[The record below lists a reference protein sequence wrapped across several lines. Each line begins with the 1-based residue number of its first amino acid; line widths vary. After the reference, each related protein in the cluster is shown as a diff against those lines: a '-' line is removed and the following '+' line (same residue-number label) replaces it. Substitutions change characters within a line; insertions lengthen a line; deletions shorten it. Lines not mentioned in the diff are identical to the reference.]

1 MSYASDA
8 GIAFGTW
15 HTGST
20 ATGDRRNRM
29 KEVVDITENRI
40 QAAAPRRRKAARV
53 CFLLSLLWMVFI
65 FMMSQQNADV
75 STETS
80 LRAGTL
86 VAELV
91 VPGYRDWT
99 AEEQRALAMQID
111 YPVRKLAHASEYT
124 VLGIL
129 YSLSV
134 LSVTVVPKR
143 RRLLCTAFP
152 LGVLYAASDELHQL
166 FVPGRAGRVSDVLI
180 DSSGVLLGI
189 AIVSLFMHIKQFLKT
204 KSVYA

>member
-1 MSYASDA
+1 
-8 GIAFGTW
+8 
-15 HTGST
+15 
-20 ATGDRRNRM
+20 
-29 KEVVDITENRI
+29 
-40 QAAAPRRRKAARV
+40 
-53 CFLLSLLWMVFI
+53 MVFI

-91 VPGYRDWT
+91 VPGYRDWP
-99 AEEQRALAMQID
+99 AGEQRALAMRID

-143 RRLLCTAFP
+143 RRLLCTALP
-152 LGVLYAASDELHQL
+152 LGVLYAASDEFHQL

-189 AIVSLFMHIKQFLKT
+189 AIVSLFMHIKQVLKT

>member
-1 MSYASDA
+1 MALRTRCRLSVH
-8 GIAFGTW
+8 GIQDQQQEKTEK
-15 HTGST
+15 
-20 ATGDRRNRM
+20 NRM
-29 KEVVDITENRI
+29 KEVVDSTENRI
-40 QAAAPRRRKAARV
+40 RDPERRRRKAARV
-53 CFLLSLLWMVFI
+53 CFLLSLLWMMFI
-65 FMMSQQNADV
+65 FMMSQQNADT

-99 AEEQRALAMQID
+99 AAEQRALAMQID

-134 LSVTVVPKR
+134 LSVSAVPKR
-143 RRLLCTAFP
+143 KKLLCTAFP
-152 LGVLYAASDELHQL
+152 LGVLYAMSDEFHQL

-204 KSVYA
+204 RSVYA

>member
-1 MSYASDA
+1 
-8 GIAFGTW
+8 
-15 HTGST
+15 
-20 ATGDRRNRM
+20 M

-40 QAAAPRRRKAARV
+40 QAPARRHRKAARV
-53 CFLLSLLWMVFI
+53 CFLLSLLWMMFI
-65 FMMSQQNADV
+65 FMMSQQNADT

-99 AEEQRALAMQID
+99 AAEQRALAMQID

-134 LSVTVVPKR
+134 LSVSAVPKR
-143 RRLLCTAFP
+143 RKLLCTAFP
-152 LGVLYAASDELHQL
+152 LGVLYAMSDEFHQL

-204 KSVYA
+204 RSVYA

>member
-1 MSYASDA
+1 
-8 GIAFGTW
+8 
-15 HTGST
+15 
-20 ATGDRRNRM
+20 M

-40 QAAAPRRRKAARV
+40 RDPERRRRKAARI
-53 CFLLSLLWMVFI
+53 CFLLSFLWMMFI
-65 FMMSQQNADV
+65 FMMSQQNADT

-99 AEEQRALAMQID
+99 AAEQRALAIQID

-134 LSVTVVPKR
+134 LSVTTVPR
-143 RRLLCTAFP
+143 RRKLLCTAFP
-152 LGVLYAASDELHQL
+152 LGVLYAMSDEFHQL

-180 DSSGVLLGI
+180 DSAGVLLGI

-204 KSVYA
+204 RSVYA

>member
-1 MSYASDA
+1 MALRTRCRLSVH
-8 GIAFGTW
+8 GIQDQQQEETEK
-15 HTGST
+15 
-20 ATGDRRNRM
+20 NRM
-29 KEVVDITENRI
+29 KEVVDSTENRI
-40 QAAAPRRRKAARV
+40 RDPERRRRKAARV
-53 CFLLSLLWMVFI
+53 CFLLSLLWMMFI
-65 FMMSQQNADV
+65 FMMSQQNADT

-99 AEEQRALAMQID
+99 AAEQRALAMQID

-134 LSVTVVPKR
+134 LSVSAVPKR
-143 RRLLCTAFP
+143 KKLLCTAFP
-152 LGVLYAASDELHQL
+152 LGVLYAMSDEFHQL

-204 KSVYA
+204 RSVYA

>member
-1 MSYASDA
+1 MMFRTRSRPSVH
-8 GIAFGTW
+8 GIQ
-15 HTGST
+15 
-20 ATGDRRNRM
+20 DRQQEETEKNRM

-40 QAAAPRRRKAARV
+40 QPERRHRKAARV
-53 CFLLSLLWMVFI
+53 CFLLSLLWMMFI
-65 FMMSQQNADV
+65 FMMSQQNADT

-99 AEEQRALAMQID
+99 AAEQRALAMQID

-134 LSVTVVPKR
+134 LSVSAVPKR
-143 RRLLCTAFP
+143 RKLLCTAFP
-152 LGVLYAASDELHQL
+152 LGVLYAMSDEFHQL

-204 KSVYA
+204 RSVYA

>member
-1 MSYASDA
+1 MID
-8 GIAFGTW
+8 
-15 HTGST
+15 H
-20 ATGDRRNRM
+20 
-29 KEVVDITENRI
+29 
-40 QAAAPRRRKAARV
+40 RRRKAARV
-53 CFLLSLLWMVFI
+53 CVLLSLLWMMFI

-80 LRAGTL
+80 LRAGTV
-86 VAELV
+86 VAELL
-91 VPGYRDWT
+91 VPDYREWT
-99 AEEQRALAMQID
+99 PTEQRALAMRID

-134 LSVTVVPKR
+134 LSLSAEPR
-143 RRLLCTAFP
+143 RRKLLCTAFP
-152 LGVLYAASDELHQL
+152 LGVLYAASDEFHQL

-204 KSVYA
+204 RSVYA

>member
-1 MSYASDA
+1 MMFRTRSRPSVH
-8 GIAFGTW
+8 GIQDQQQEETEK
-15 HTGST
+15 S
-20 ATGDRRNRM
+20 RM
-29 KEVVDITENRI
+29 KEVVDSTENRI
-40 QAAAPRRRKAARV
+40 QDPERRRRKAARI
-53 CFLLSLLWMVFI
+53 CFLLSLLWMMFI
-65 FMMSQQNADV
+65 FMMSQQNADT

-99 AEEQRALAMQID
+99 AAEQRALAMQID

-134 LSVTVVPKR
+134 LSVSVVPKR
-143 RRLLCTAFP
+143 KKLLCTAFP
-152 LGVLYAASDELHQL
+152 LGVLYAMSDEFHQL

-204 KSVYA
+204 RSVYA

>member
-1 MSYASDA
+1 MSYASAA
-8 GIAFGTW
+8 GIDFGAW

-20 ATGDRRNRM
+20 VTGDRTNRM

-40 QAAAPRRRKAARV
+40 QTAASRRRKTARV

-91 VPGYRDWT
+91 VPGYRDWP
-99 AEEQRALAMQID
+99 AGEQRALAMQID

-143 RRLLCTAFP
+143 RRLLCTA
-152 LGVLYAASDELHQL
+152 SDEFHQL

>member
-1 MSYASDA
+1 
-8 GIAFGTW
+8 
-15 HTGST
+15 
-20 ATGDRRNRM
+20 M

-40 QAAAPRRRKAARV
+40 RDPERRRRKAVRI
-53 CFLLSLLWMVFI
+53 CFLLSFLWMMFI
-65 FMMSQQNADV
+65 FMMSQQNADT

-91 VPGYRDWT
+91 VPGYRDWP
-99 AEEQRALAMQID
+99 AAEQRALAMQID

-134 LSVTVVPKR
+134 LSVSAIPKWR
-143 RRLLCTAFP
+143 KLLCTAFP
-152 LGVLYAASDELHQL
+152 LGVLYAMSDEFHQL

-204 KSVYA
+204 RSVYA

>member
-1 MSYASDA
+1 
-8 GIAFGTW
+8 
-15 HTGST
+15 
-20 ATGDRRNRM
+20 M
-29 KEVVDITENRI
+29 KEVVDSTENRI
-40 QAAAPRRRKAARV
+40 RDSERRRRKAARV
-53 CFLLSLLWMVFI
+53 CFLLSLLWMIFI
-65 FMMSQQNADV
+65 FMMSQQNADT

-99 AEEQRALAMQID
+99 AAEQRALAVQID

-134 LSVTVVPKR
+134 LSVSAVPKR
-143 RRLLCTAFP
+143 KKLLCTAFP
-152 LGVLYAASDELHQL
+152 LGVLYAMSDEFHQL

-204 KSVYA
+204 RSVYA

>member
-1 MSYASDA
+1 
-8 GIAFGTW
+8 
-15 HTGST
+15 
-20 ATGDRRNRM
+20 M

-40 QAAAPRRRKAARV
+40 QTAAPRRWKAARV

-91 VPGYRDWT
+91 AELVVPGYRDWP
-99 AEEQRALAMQID
+99 AGEQRALAMQID

-152 LGVLYAASDELHQL
+152 LGVLYAASDEFHQL

>member
-1 MSYASDA
+1 MMLRTRSRSSVH
-8 GIAFGTW
+8 GIQNRQQEETEK
-15 HTGST
+15 S
-20 ATGDRRNRM
+20 RM

-40 QAAAPRRRKAARV
+40 RDSERRRRKAARV
-53 CFLLSLLWMVFI
+53 CFLLSLLWMMFI
-65 FMMSQQNADV
+65 FMMSQQNADT

-91 VPGYRDWT
+91 IPGYRDWT
-99 AEEQRALAMQID
+99 AAEQRALAMQID

-134 LSVTVVPKR
+134 LSVSAVPKR
-143 RRLLCTAFP
+143 KKLLCTAFP
-152 LGVLYAASDELHQL
+152 LGVLYAMSDEFHQL

-204 KSVYA
+204 RSVYA

>member
-1 MSYASDA
+1 MIDY
-8 GIAFGTW
+8 
-15 HTGST
+15 
-20 ATGDRRNRM
+20 
-29 KEVVDITENRI
+29 
-40 QAAAPRRRKAARV
+40 RRRKAARV
-53 CFLLSLLWMVFI
+53 CFLLSLLWMMFI
-65 FMMSQQNADV
+65 FMMSQQNADL

-99 AEEQRALAMQID
+99 VAEQRALAMQID

-124 VLGIL
+124 ILGIL

-143 RRLLCTAFP
+143 RKLLCTAFP
-152 LGVLYAASDELHQL
+152 LGVLYAARGPYAALPSPRKSSRRIRSNVQC
-166 FVPGRAGRVSDVLI
+166 FICGR
-180 DSSGVLLGI
+180 
-189 AIVSLFMHIKQFLKT
+189 
-204 KSVYA
+204 

>member
-1 MSYASDA
+1 MMFRTRSRPSVH
-8 GIAFGTW
+8 GIQDQQQEETEK
-15 HTGST
+15 S
-20 ATGDRRNRM
+20 RM
-29 KEVVDITENRI
+29 KEVVDSTENRI
-40 QAAAPRRRKAARV
+40 QDPERRRRKAARI
-53 CFLLSLLWMVFI
+53 CFLLSLLWMMFI
-65 FMMSQQNADV
+65 FMMSQQNADT

-99 AEEQRALAMQID
+99 AAEQRALAMQID
-111 YPVRKLAHASEYT
+111 YPVRKIAHASEYT

-134 LSVTVVPKR
+134 LSVSAVPKR
-143 RRLLCTAFP
+143 KKLLCTAFP
-152 LGVLYAASDELHQL
+152 LGVLYAASDEFHQL
-166 FVPGRAGRVSDVLI
+166 FVPGRAGRVSDVPI

-204 KSVYA
+204 RSVYA

>member
-1 MSYASDA
+1 MSYASTA
-8 GIAFGTW
+8 GIDFGSW

-20 ATGDRRNRM
+20 VTGDRTNRM

-40 QAAAPRRRKAARV
+40 QAAAPRRRKVARI

-91 VPGYRDWT
+91 VPGYRDWP
-99 AEEQRALAMQID
+99 AGEQRALAMQID

-129 YSLSV
+129 YSLSA
-134 LSVTVVPKR
+134 LSVAVVPKR

-152 LGVLYAASDELHQL
+152 LGVLYAASDEFHQL

-180 DSSGVLLGI
+180 DSSGCC
-189 AIVSLFMHIKQFLKT
+189 SESRLFLFLCT
-204 KSVYA
+204 

>member
-1 MSYASDA
+1 
-8 GIAFGTW
+8 
-15 HTGST
+15 
-20 ATGDRRNRM
+20 M

-40 QAAAPRRRKAARV
+40 QPERRHRKAARV
-53 CFLLSLLWMVFI
+53 CFLLSLLWMMFI
-65 FMMSQQNADV
+65 FMMSQQNADT

-99 AEEQRALAMQID
+99 AAEQRALAMQID

-134 LSVTVVPKR
+134 LSVSAVPKR
-143 RRLLCTAFP
+143 RKLLCTAFP
-152 LGVLYAASDELHQL
+152 FGVLYAMSDEFHQL

-204 KSVYA
+204 QSVYA

>member
-1 MSYASDA
+1 
-8 GIAFGTW
+8 
-15 HTGST
+15 
-20 ATGDRRNRM
+20 M

-40 QAAAPRRRKAARV
+40 QTAASRRRKAARV

-91 VPGYRDWT
+91 VPGYRDWP
-99 AEEQRALAMQID
+99 AGEKRALAMQID

-129 YSLSV
+129 SV
-134 LSVTVVPKR
+134 AVVPKR

-152 LGVLYAASDELHQL
+152 LGVLYAASDEFHQL

-189 AIVSLFMHIKQFLKT
+189 AIVSLFMHISQRKAFVGKPR
-204 KSVYA
+204 